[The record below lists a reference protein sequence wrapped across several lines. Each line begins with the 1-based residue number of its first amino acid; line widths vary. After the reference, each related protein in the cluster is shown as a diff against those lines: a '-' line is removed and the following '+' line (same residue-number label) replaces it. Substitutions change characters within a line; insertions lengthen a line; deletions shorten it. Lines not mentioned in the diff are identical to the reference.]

1 MPIYLWL
8 RFEFFETITNIPEN
22 VNRKLLNSRYDDQM
36 AIFGQEMKKN
46 TKFKYIYDRSRSF
59 RL

>member
-36 AIFGQEMKKN
+36 AIFGQEMKK
-46 TKFKYIYDRSRSF
+46 KYKI
-59 RL
+59 